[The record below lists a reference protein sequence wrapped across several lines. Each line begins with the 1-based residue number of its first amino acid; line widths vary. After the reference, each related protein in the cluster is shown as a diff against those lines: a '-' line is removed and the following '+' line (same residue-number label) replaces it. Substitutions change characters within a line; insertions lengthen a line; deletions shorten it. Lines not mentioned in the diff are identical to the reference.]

1 MIYAGFLPSLR
12 SRNLLPTSNTCNR
25 LVKINKNMYLI
36 VYGFSI
42 YLVEFN
48 DFEYLVF

>member
-12 SRNLLPTSNTCNR
+12 SRNLLPTSNTCNW

-36 VYGFSI
+36 LYGSLVH
-42 YLVEFN
+42 LVE
-48 DFEYLVF
+48 LVILNI